1 MRISDWSSDVCSSD
15 LGGQSTAC
23 LALAE
28 GFETA
33 RAFTLL
39 QGLPCWAS
47 LGARRLNQVLL
58 PHSLTSLILA
68 VDNDAEG
75 ARDAARATFRYAMPG
90 LEYPRTAPSRY
101 KARATSMEAALEPL
115 GGRR

>member
-28 GFETA
+28 VFETA
-33 RAFTLL
+33 RGFTLL

-58 PHSLTSLILA
+58 PQSLTSLILA

-75 ARDAARATFRYAMPG
+75 ERAAARATLRYARPG
-90 LEYPRTAPSRY
+90 LEITRMAPSGV
-101 KARATSMEAALEPL
+101 KDWAKVLEAAVEPL
-115 GGRR
+115 R